1 MFGSLNKTKLIK
13 NDLKGIAKLMYQDVS
28 VDTWDQEN
36 LTKRNLD
43 FTIESIRY
51 IDAYTK
57 RLSTTQMGRELLKNH
72 FDNFVVRIGAYIGE
86 VIKRNIN
93 QDFKWY
99 EYDSVY
105 HFSSALDEVNRGIK
119 TETVLYSKKRDRV
132 IMPLTVVAQHLE
144 GNPAHADFLEYV
156 EETIKQS
163 S

>member
-72 FDNFVVRIGAYIGE
+72 FDNFCGKDRCVYWRSY
-86 VIKRNIN
+86 K
-93 QDFKWY
+93 K
-99 EYDSVY
+99 EYKSR
-105 HFSSALDEVNRGIK
+105 L
-119 TETVLYSKKRDRV
+119 
-132 IMPLTVVAQHLE
+132 
-144 GNPAHADFLEYV
+144 
-156 EETIKQS
+156 
-163 S
+163 